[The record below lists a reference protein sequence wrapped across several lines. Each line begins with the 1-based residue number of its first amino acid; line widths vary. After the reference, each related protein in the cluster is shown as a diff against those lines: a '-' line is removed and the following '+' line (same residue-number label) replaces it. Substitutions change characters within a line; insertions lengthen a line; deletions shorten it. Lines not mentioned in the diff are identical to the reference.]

1 MPARGIG
8 GGAWRTPDS
17 SWASQ
22 APRVSISG
30 IQPDVSLTAQQSP
43 DGQASTL
50 LGTGSLVARPQDM
63 GLVARVLHKGLR
75 YQDFPP
81 TFPLSL

>member
-1 MPARGIG
+1 MNLLR
-8 GGAWRTPDS
+8 REQDTLE
-17 SWASQ
+17 
-22 APRVSISG
+22 R
-30 IQPDVSLTAQQSP
+30 SLPNPKHLGSP
-43 DGQASTL
+43 LQASTL
-50 LGTGSLVARPQDM
+50 LGTGSLVARLQDM